1 MDKIA
6 AFGDRWGGFAKVIG
20 TIVALLVLLGFGS
33 FISNEVW
40 QKKSLT
46 YTILPSYDLGEQAF
60 SGLVIENRGRVPL
73 TDVQIIL
80 TDLEA
85 TIQALQMPGVHEPAN
100 IVAGGEGQNQVRI
113 ELPRFSKEGSLSIY
127 LVTNGVVNL
136 TPEGNFLVTSA
147 EIVAKSSTELDPSSL
162 FFSWVLAAVLTG
174 LIAVV
179 KQLIPPWV
187 TKKEDRLKQSQK
199 ESTHQESSNAPPSP

>member
-20 TIVALLVLLGFGS
+20 TIVALLALLGLGF
-33 FISNEVW
+33 FFQNEVW

-73 TDVQIIL
+73 TDVQIIIN
-80 TDLEA
+80 DLEA
-85 TIQALQMPGVHEPAN
+85 PIQALRMPGAHEPAN
-100 IVAGGEGQNQVRI
+100 IVDGGEGQNQIRI
-113 ELPRFSKEGSLSIY
+113 ELPRFSKGGSLPIY

-147 EIVAKSSTELDPSSL
+147 EIVAKSSTELDASS
-162 FFSWVLAAVLTG
+162 FVLTVM
-174 LIAVV
+174 LVAVIAGITMGFTDIIFLWV
-179 KQLIPPWV
+179 KG
-187 TKKEDRLKQSQK
+187 R
-199 ESTHQESSNAPPSP
+199 

>member
-20 TIVALLVLLGFGS
+20 TVVAVLALLGLGS
-33 FISNEVW
+33 FFYNDVW

-46 YTILPSYDLGEQAF
+46 YTILPSYDLEKQAF

-85 TIQALQMPGVHEPAN
+85 SIQTLRMPGAHEPAN
-100 IVAGGEGQNQVRI
+100 IVEGGEGQNQVRI
-113 ELPRFSKEGSLSIY
+113 ELPRFSKGGSLPIY
-127 LVTNGVVNL
+127 LVTSSAVTIAPGPNL
-136 TPEGNFLVTSA
+136 LVTSA
-147 EIVAKSSTELDPSSL
+147 ETVGEASVTVDTTEFISVMKVVFLVMILSMIY
-162 FFSWVLAAVLTG
+162 FSWGFARMSRG
-174 LIAVV
+174 Y
-179 KQLIPPWV
+179 KRE
-187 TKKEDRLKQSQK
+187 KKSQM
-199 ESTHQESSNAPPSP
+199 ESTHRDLSDDPPRP

>member
-6 AFGDRWGGFAKVIG
+6 AFGDRWGGLAKVLG
-20 TIVALLVLLGFGS
+20 TVVTILIFLGVGT
-33 FISNEVW
+33 FIYNEVW
-40 QKKSLT
+40 QNKSLT

-85 TIQALQMPGVHEPAN
+85 PIQAIQMPGAHEPAN
-100 IVAGGEGQNQVRI
+100 IVDGGEGQNRVRI

-127 LVTNGVVNL
+127 LVTSSVVSVA
-136 TPEGNFLVTSA
+136 PRDNFLVTSA
-147 EIVAKSSTELDPSSL
+147 ETVGEASAKPDATY
-162 FFSWVLAAVLTG
+162 FSAIFIIFGAAFGVLLQ
-174 LIAVV
+174 IARDFRGYE
-179 KQLIPPWV
+179 KS
-187 TKKEDRLKQSQK
+187 KKLQNESADQK
-199 ESTHQESSNAPPSP
+199 SSNAPPSL

>member
-6 AFGDRWGGFAKVIG
+6 EFGNRWSGWAK
-20 TIVALLVLLGFGS
+20 IVASVVSILIFLGVGS
-33 FISNEVW
+33 FIYNEVW

-85 TIQALQMPGVHEPAN
+85 PIQALQMPGAHEPAN
-100 IVAGGEGQNQVRI
+100 IVDGGEGQNQLSI
-113 ELPRFSKEGSLSIY
+113 QLPRLSKKGSLSIY
-127 LVTNGVVNL
+127 LMTSSAVKVVPG
-136 TPEGNFLVTSA
+136 TNFLVVSGETVGESSA
-147 EIVAKSSTELDPSSL
+147 EPDKT
-162 FFSWVLAAVLTG
+162 LAAVESIIG
-174 LIAVV
+174 LMSVLAVV
-179 KQLIPPWV
+179 LTSTSLLNQMKS
-187 TKKEDRLKQSQK
+187 KKPVQSANQD
-199 ESTHQESSNAPPSP
+199 SSNAPPSL

>member
-6 AFGDRWGGFAKVIG
+6 AFGDRWGGLAKVLG
-20 TIVALLVLLGFGS
+20 TVVTILIFLGVGS
-33 FISNEVW
+33 FIYNEVW

-73 TDVQIIL
+73 TDVQIII

-85 TIQALQMPGVHEPAN
+85 PIQALRMPGAHEPAN
-100 IVAGGEGQNQVRI
+100 IVDGGEGQNQVRI
-113 ELPRFSKEGSLSIY
+113 ELPRFSKEGSLPIY
-127 LVTNGVVNL
+127 LMTNGVVNL

-147 EIVAKSSTELDPSSL
+147 EIVAKSSTELDVSSFL
-162 FFSWVLAAVLTG
+162 VTVVLAAVFAGLT
-174 LIAVV
+174 VV
-179 KQLIPPWV
+179 VTELIPLWV
-187 TKKEDRLKQSQK
+187 KGR
-199 ESTHQESSNAPPSP
+199 

>member
-20 TIVALLVLLGFGS
+20 TVVAAFALLGLGS
-33 FISNEVW
+33 FINNDVW

-46 YTILPSYDLGEQAF
+46 YTILPSYDLDEQAF

-85 TIQALQMPGVHEPAN
+85 PIQALQMPGAHEPAN
-100 IVAGGEGQNQVRI
+100 IVDGGEGQNRVRI
-113 ELPRFSKEGSLSIY
+113 ELPRFSKEGSLPIY
-127 LVTNGVVNL
+127 LMTSSAVNF
-136 TPEGNFLVTSA
+136 TPGTNFLVTSA
-147 EIVAKSSTELDPSSL
+147 ETVGEASTEQDHSGSVTAGYAFVSVLVIIIALSWLERVFDRSYKAWQKLYTQQDSSNPPPSS
-162 FFSWVLAAVLTG
+162 
-174 LIAVV
+174 
-179 KQLIPPWV
+179 
-187 TKKEDRLKQSQK
+187 
-199 ESTHQESSNAPPSP
+199 

>member
-6 AFGDRWGGFAKVIG
+6 AFGDRWGGLAKVLG
-20 TIVALLVLLGFGS
+20 TVVAILAILGLGS

-85 TIQALQMPGVHEPAN
+85 TIQALQMPGAHEPAN
-100 IVAGGEGQNQVRI
+100 IVDGGEGQNQVRI
-113 ELPRFSKEGSLSIY
+113 ELPRFSKGGSLPIY
-127 LVTNGVVNL
+127 LMTSSAVTV
-136 TPEGNFLVTSA
+136 TPGGNFLVTSA
-147 EIVAKSSTELDPSSL
+147 ETVGEA
-162 FFSWVLAAVLTG
+162 
-174 LIAVV
+174 
-179 KQLIPPWV
+179 
-187 TKKEDRLKQSQK
+187 
-199 ESTHQESSNAPPSP
+199 SSNPDTTFLVQNIMLTVLGALTTFLVFTRQARNVDQRKNKLNR

>member
-6 AFGDRWGGFAKVIG
+6 AFGDRWGGLAKVIG
-20 TIVALLVLLGFGS
+20 TVVTILIFLGVGS
-33 FISNEVW
+33 FIYNDVW

-46 YTILPSYDLGEQAF
+46 YTILPSYDLGKQAF

-73 TDVQIIL
+73 TNVLIIL

-85 TIQALQMPGVHEPAN
+85 PIQALQMPGVHEPAN
-100 IVAGGEGQNQVRI
+100 IVDGGEGQNQVRI

-136 TPEGNFLVTSA
+136 TPGGNFLVTSA
-147 EIVAKSSTELDPSSL
+147 EIVAKSSTELENSSL
-162 FFSWVLAAVLTG
+162 FVFAMLAGVLSG
-174 LIAVV
+174 LIVVV
-179 KQLIPPWV
+179 KPLIPPWL
-187 TKKEDRLKQSQK
+187 TRKEDRLKQSQK
-199 ESTHQESSNAPPSP
+199 ESADQESSNAPPSP

>member
-6 AFGDRWGGFAKVIG
+6 EFGNRWSGWAK
-20 TIVALLVLLGFGS
+20 IVASVVSILIFLGVGS
-33 FISNEVW
+33 FIYNEVW

-85 TIQALQMPGVHEPAN
+85 PIQALQMPGAHEPAN
-100 IVAGGEGQNQVRI
+100 IVDGGEGQNQLSI
-113 ELPRFSKEGSLSIY
+113 QLPRLSKKGSLSIY
-127 LVTNGVVNL
+127 LMTSSAVKVVPG
-136 TPEGNFLVTSA
+136 TNFLVVSGETVGESSA
-147 EIVAKSSTELDPSSL
+147 EPDKT
-162 FFSWVLAAVLTG
+162 LAAVESIIG
-174 LIAVV
+174 LMSVLAVV
-179 KQLIPPWV
+179 LTSTSLLNQMKS
-187 TKKEDRLKQSQK
+187 KKPVQSANQK
-199 ESTHQESSNAPPSP
+199 SSNAPPSSP